1 MLRQGAATVVQVSEG
16 EDHVVGIG
24 NLRVLITRDGAAWSA
39 QGLEIDYTAQGDSV
53 EEAKERF
60 ANGLRATVREHLR
73 IVGTIEPL
81 LQVAPSEFWR
91 EFFDLAP
98 KDERKRLAQI
108 SVHRIETDDTLDS
121 LPWNKI
127 EYLEKLP
134 AQV

>member
-1 MLRQGAATVVQVSEG
+1 MLEQRSATVVQVSEG
-16 EDHVVGIG
+16 EDHDVGIG
-24 NLRVLITRDGAAWSA
+24 NLRVLIAKDGSAWSA
-39 QGLEIDYTAQGDSV
+39 QGLEIDYTAQGNSV

-60 ANGLRATVREHLR
+60 ADGLRATVREHLR

-91 EFFDLAP
+91 EFFDSAP
-98 KDERKRLAQI
+98 KDERKRFSQV

-121 LPWNKI
+121 LPWNRI

-134 AQV
+134 AKA